1 MSSLKNWD
9 NKTWL
14 SSQKYIKSFNSFLL
28 KQVKLDKNSRI
39 LDIGCGR
46 GKILANLS
54 LKLKLLNKPI
64 GLDIENHKDKS
75 KKIIFKKIDALSF
88 ISKTKITFDLILIKQ
103 TIHLLKKRQIL
114 KLLSICKKKLNSNGK
129 IIILSLDPKKNEI
142 PTFNLMKKKLNIS
155 LKKDKKMFD
164 LILKNNPK
172 IIIKRFIYQVK
183 ISKTKYLK
191 MIDNR
196 YISTLLNFNNNQIID
211 GLNEIKS
218 KYKNILKFK
227 DTLNPILFGAMGL
240 IVDTGTIST
249 NEVII
254 K

>member
-14 SSQKYIKSFNSFLL
+14 SSQKYIHSLNSFLL

-46 GKILANLS
+46 GKILGNLS

-88 ISKTKITFDLILIKQ
+88 IFKTKKTFDLILIKQ
-103 TIHLLKKRQIL
+103 TIHLLKKGQIL
-114 KLLSICKKKLNSNGK
+114 KLLKICRKKLNPNGK
-129 IIILSLDPKKNEI
+129 IIIMSLDPKKNEI
-142 PTFNLMKKKLNIS
+142 PTFNLMKKKLNVS
-155 LKKDKKMFD
+155 LKKDKKLFN
-164 LILKNNPK
+164 LIYKNNPQ
-172 IIIKRFIYQVK
+172 IIIKKFIYQVK

-191 MIDNR
+191 MISNR
-196 YISTLLNFNNNQIID
+196 YISTLLNFSDNQIIN

-227 DTLNPILFGAMGL
+227 DRL
-240 IVDTGTIST
+240 ICF
-249 NEVII
+249 II
-254 K
+254 KK